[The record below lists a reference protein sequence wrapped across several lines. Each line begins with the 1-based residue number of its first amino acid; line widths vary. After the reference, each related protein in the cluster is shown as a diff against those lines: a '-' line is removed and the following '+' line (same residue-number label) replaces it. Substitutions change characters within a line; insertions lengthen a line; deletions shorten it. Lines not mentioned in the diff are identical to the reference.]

1 MLKYSTS
8 RRFSPDTT
16 DPETGARIAD
26 PDVYGKV
33 TEDGSFKV
41 SSWPEVRK
49 MYQANQFDEEF
60 KQDARFKKLKPYLE
74 GKTNILTERYDEPY
88 FSLDKKGNI
97 QRNTLTGKMM
107 SPRSDVRLTESEHSS
122 LMKQMKKE
130 HPGYEF
136 GEHERVGV
144 DIGSLKNGK
153 LGKPVSMGSAT
164 VASMRSKSK
173 SEAETED
180 PIEKKTTPTTTPT
193 TPDIQISSMPYK
205 KKRKVSKPELIGEAD
220 PKYTDPG
227 KPGRAKLYTERK
239 FKGKRIKGTPR
250 ERQKFVERHLIGAGE
265 RKRYKKEEK
274 LAKATYGRGYEDMDR
289 SQLEAKKQ
297 KLKQERRDFLGA
309 AGRRGIKALSA
320 ARETGKEI
328 RDIRRAQKYQD
339 LVGTGGLSV
348 SEYSGPKSSSK
359 AVGRRVKYFT
369 PEKMQGYRSSSDN
382 PLNRNSYSKYFK

>member
-8 RRFSPDTT
+8 KRFSPDTT
-16 DPETGARIAD
+16 DPKTGARIAD

-49 MYQANQFDEEF
+49 MYQANQFDEQF

-173 SEAETED
+173 SEAETEG
-180 PIEKKTTPTTTPT
+180 PIPPKKE
-193 TPDIQISSMPYK
+193 QI
-205 KKRKVSKPELIGEAD
+205 RIVSKIDELL
-220 PKYTDPG
+220 T
-227 KPGRAKLYTERK
+227 KLD
-239 FKGKRIKGTPR
+239 
-250 ERQKFVERHLIGAGE
+250 AGIE
-265 RKRYKKEEK
+265 
-274 LAKATYGRGYEDMDR
+274 
-289 SQLEAKKQ
+289 S
-297 KLKQERRDFLGA
+297 LKQVQVLLKKYRQSVLKSVVE
-309 AGRRGIKALSA
+309 
-320 ARETGKEI
+320 GKLTLEF
-328 RDIRRAQKYQD
+328 RKQHKDE
-339 LVGTGGLSV
+339 L
-348 SEYSGPKSSSK
+348 EP
-359 AVGRRVKYFT
+359 AVIFAPT
-369 PEKMQGYRSSSDN
+369 MA
-382 PLNRNSYSKYFK
+382 